1 MSTKIINQKQL
12 VNILQNFFLKK
23 DKLKNFHKEIK
34 SIGTQILNKTYRAIT
49 Q

>member
-1 MSTKIINQKQL
+1 MSSKIINQKQL

-23 DKLKNFHKEIK
+23 NKSKNFRKEIK
-34 SIGTQILNKTYRAIT
+34 LIGTQILNKTYRAIT